1 MNTKKQ
7 PKKRVKAGQS
17 KASAAERRAL
27 FVEAFLSNGGNALQ
41 AAISAGFSQKTAGSQ
56 GSRLLKN
63 VEVLT
68 LIDSRRTRIVADM
81 QLSTERTF
89 REIARIAYADPR
101 KIMHADGRI
110 KMPHELDD
118 DTAAAIASFEVSFDG
133 SIKYKFW
140 PKGQPLDMANKIN
153 GAYERDNK
161 QKTDPLRELLGAL
174 GGNVLGVSEGGD
186 DS

>member
-1 MNTKKQ
+1 MTAKKVV
-7 PKKRVKAGQS
+7 KKRVKAGQT
-17 KASAAERRAL
+17 KESAAGRRAL
-27 FVEAFLSNGGNALQ
+27 FVEAFLLNGGNALQ
-41 AAISAGFSQKTAGSQ
+41 AAISAGFSPKTAGSQ

-89 REIARIAYADPR
+89 REIARISYSDPR
-101 KIMHADGRI
+101 KLMHEDGRF
-110 KMPHELDD
+110 KLPHELDD
-118 DTAAAIASFEVSFDG
+118 DTAAAIASIEVSDG

-140 PKGQPLDMANKIN
+140 PKGQAIDMSNKIQ
-153 GAYERDNK
+153 GHYERDNK

-174 GGNVLGVSEGGD
+174 GGNVMGVVAGVD
-186 DS
+186 DD